1 MTRRGQRRMSP
12 VPAGVTP
19 ELASYLEDTRKHVV
33 KIDNA
38 FQLKEKEPQAPSNA
52 FERVEAV
59 RMNEHV
65 ILNFR
70 NATGSKVASISL
82 PNIEQMHSATPTGAT
97 TTITNTAETVW
108 VLPCGFAVAG
118 S

>member
-33 KIDNA
+33 KID
-38 FQLKEKEPQAPSNA
+38 KEPQAPSNA

>member
-70 NATGSKVASISL
+70 NATGGKVASVSIPYL
-82 PNIEQMHSATPTGAT
+82 GELNLTPTTGTSTTVT
-97 TTITNTAETVW
+97 TTEETVW